1 MMGSKIS
8 AKTPLSNEN
17 GFSLSTSRTTTGSL
31 STMNTLG
38 PNASLNTPPYRRKY
52 GYSAKNIGPPTK
64 SSMTPSH
71 TGAYLY
77 SRPPHACKIC
87 VTHSETMSWN
97 LSSSGLK
104 SSDGMVS
111 SSRSNLGARRRAR
124 ERARWRARAD
134 PHRARAVAQT
144 RARRRAREVSHRL
157 ASDGRGRGENS
168 HRSFGRSFLGSL
180 AVDADA
186 ARWGLTVTC
195 VNARHRETREDASR
209 APWTCARER
218 TARERGGRRRPR
230 WTASNDARERPTRC
244 RREE

>member
-71 TGAYLY
+71 TGALSLLSASPYV
-77 SRPPHACKIC
+77 CKIC

-111 SSRSNLGARRRAR
+111 SSRSRTWARAATRAR
-124 ERARWRARAD
+124 ESAMGARARTLTERARGGAD
-134 PHRARAVAQT
+134 ARETT
-144 RARRRAREVSHRL
+144 RAR
-157 ASDGRGRGENS
+157 G
-168 HRSFGRSFLGSL
+168 
-180 AVDADA
+180 
-186 ARWGLTVTC
+186 VT
-195 VNARHRETREDASR
+195 ASR
-209 APWTCARER
+209 ATDAVGARTPIVR
-218 TARERGGRRRPR
+218 SVGRSSVRSRSTPTPRGG
-230 WTASNDARERPTRC
+230 D
-244 RREE
+244 